1 MTDKNSSIP
10 DIIDF
15 ITGKSVPDVGAEANR
30 QAVEKFLV
38 ENRGFAPG
46 SIEVDA
52 PVAITVAGEPYR
64 STIDLVVS
72 VNGSRVMAL
81 KCAAGS
87 IGSREREIIS
97 GARIA
102 GPLQIPI
109 AVSSDGRDA
118 SVLNAL
124 TGKKIG
130 KGMEAIPSKAEAEK
144 LLAENPPVPLPDKK
158 IERERIVFKSFDS
171 MNVNV
176 VR

>member
-1 MTDKNSSIP
+1 MSDNKSSLP

-15 ITGKSVPDVGAEANR
+15 ITGKKVPDVGAEANR
-30 QAVEKFLV
+30 QVVERFLV
-38 ENRGFAPG
+38 ENRGFSPEE
-46 SIEVDA
+46 IEVDA
-52 PVAITVAGEPYR
+52 PVAITVAGEPYH
-64 STIDLVVS
+64 SKIDLVVS
-72 VNGSRVMAL
+72 AHGHRLMAV

-87 IGSREREIIS
+87 IGSREREIVS

-109 AVSSDGRDA
+109 AVASDGRDA

-144 LLAENPPVPLPDKK
+144 ILSENPPVPVPEKK
-158 IERERIVFKSFDS
+158 IEREKIVFKSFDS